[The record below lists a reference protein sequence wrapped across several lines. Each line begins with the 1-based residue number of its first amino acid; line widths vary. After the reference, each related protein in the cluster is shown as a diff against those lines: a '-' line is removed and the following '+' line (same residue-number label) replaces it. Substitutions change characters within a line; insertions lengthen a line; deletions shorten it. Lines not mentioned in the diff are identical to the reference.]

1 MRRDSLPSEM
11 TRLVSPR
18 SLRAYAEGLGWQR
31 VENINGPIAVYA
43 HPQDPLRQLIVPLEE
58 QLDDYP
64 DRIAEAVC
72 RLAEFEKRAPRE
84 VLNDLLL
91 PPADVL
97 RFREV
102 STETEAG
109 LLPLERGVQLV
120 AGVRKMLLAIA
131 HSALTPRPFHPR
143 LSRAE
148 AVEFV
153 SRWRLGPTERGSFG
167 LTLAC
172 PVEPQAN
179 DLFEPH
185 QEPFARRVTSLL
197 MTTLRELSKGAERR
211 DVEELTNVQQYT
223 GLSANLCES
232 LLMLKP
238 PGERDYL
245 IVSAAWSRAFLPPT
259 QQLRCD
265 VKLRQEAFAVAEVLA
280 ARLRSLPQP
289 RLDRFFG
296 FVDELRGSPGPTE
309 PRPSGEVRL
318 TLISPE
324 EEIHAKADLDVASY
338 AEAIAAHAS
347 SQPVS
352 FKGILHRYP
361 RLSRI
366 ENIADFQR
374 LQLDDS
380 GPPAATPSPPP

>member
-11 TRLVSPR
+11 TRLVRPR
-18 SLRAYAEGLGWQR
+18 TLRVYAEGLGWKR

-43 HPQDPLRQLIVPLEE
+43 NPQDPLRQLIVPLDE
-58 QLDDYP
+58 QFDDYP

-72 RLAEFEKRAPRE
+72 RLAEFEKRAPHE

-109 LLPLERGVQLV
+109 LLSLERGVRFV
-120 AGVRKMLLAIA
+120 TGVHKMLLASA
-131 HSALTPRPFHPR
+131 HSVLIPRPFHPR

-153 SRWRLGPTERGSFG
+153 SRCRLGPTERGSFV

-172 PVEPQAN
+172 PLDPQAN
-179 DLFEPH
+179 DLLEPY

-197 MTTLRELSKGAERR
+197 MTTLRALSKGAERG
-211 DVEELTNVQQYT
+211 DLDELTNVQQYT
-223 GLSANLCES
+223 GLSANFCES
-232 LLMLKP
+232 LLLLQP
-238 PGERDYL
+238 SGERDYL
-245 IVSAAWSRAFLPPT
+245 LVSATWSRAFLPPT
-259 QQLRCD
+259 QELRCD
-265 VKLRQEAFAVAEVLA
+265 VKLQQEAFAVAEALA
-280 ARLRSLPQP
+280 SRLRSLPQP

-309 PRPSGEVRL
+309 PRL
-318 TLISPE
+318 TLIYPE

-352 FKGILHRYP
+352 FQGILHRHP

-366 ENIADFQR
+366 ENIADFKR
-374 LQLDDS
+374 LRLDDS
-380 GPPAATPSPPP
+380 GPPAAAPSALP